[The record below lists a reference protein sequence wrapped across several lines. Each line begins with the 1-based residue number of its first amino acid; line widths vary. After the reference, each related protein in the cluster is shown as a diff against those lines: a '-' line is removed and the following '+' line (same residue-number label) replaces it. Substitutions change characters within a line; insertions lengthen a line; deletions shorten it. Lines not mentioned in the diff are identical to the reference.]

1 MAATFNIQRPYVI
14 TTLPRPLNREGHG
27 SAYAVGDV
35 WGSGQQK
42 GSRKRK
48 RPELAVGIDGEAV
61 NLYDVPSQR
70 LITCYPIPPQSVF
83 TCPPSS
89 TRWRSAKGRD
99 AARYT
104 YISTRDPK
112 PQITLFKD
120 VLGVSGDTASTTTT
134 EKVDHARKI
143 VHLSTTS
150 PASSEN
156 KASTSDLIAVAEDGS
171 IMCFQGESLQKRWE
185 TSPEILRQDLAA
197 VPKGSRLQV
206 ELVQAAPASDIIA
219 GFFGGK
225 EDAFAAFLPTGQDD
239 ASTLDMLVLITRT
252 VAQGAESRHLHIL
265 SLPSSDSQSS
275 GRLTQ
280 IHTAHVPNSSSS
292 ISHIRP
298 GKLRLDVATGSLME
312 LEEGALV
319 TYDLTTTIVKIE
331 STLQVPGV
339 ESFIRLSKTSVLTA
353 RCETLDV
360 YNPVFQSLQASAAVS
375 LESGDMSNSSLSLVA
390 YFARLELAVAVSG
403 TSLVAVQ
410 MEAPRTRG
418 KKRRSEGLLI
428 DSIGRGIPHYRDIK
442 KPKIDGE
449 IGSPATSFSSNL
461 PGSICDGYW
470 TEFTAD
476 VQRADE
482 LLASNNLTGFE
493 DLMARKFAI
502 ETKPFAANGTKDESE
517 PGQGQ
522 HKLTEWILPA
532 TRSAY
537 PYADRRWVLFA
548 ITRVFAWQDIPESGD
563 EQARL
568 TCKLPQSN
576 LLTML
581 IDAGHLTLSN
591 LKSAFKDELRGI
603 DDIDNILGWELPQAL
618 VQVDPVFELLLS
630 YLSST
635 KLGAVELLTAIRLIM
650 RSLELVQDPTKI
662 APKLLAFESQES
674 DAVDPD
680 ESALLADQSVVG
692 HELDRLNQELE
703 TAEYFH
709 LGDQSLIRG
718 RSLSVALGKL
728 SSCPRIPI
736 IRALRRSYKPEEILS
751 LIYVL
756 RMELVKDGWTT
767 RYLDTT
773 QLDKDDELEA
783 PPDGS
788 ISLIADL
795 LCRCVDAVGPGGW
808 LINDAIVAA
817 GAGDH
822 MDSADFLASL
832 KLEISAALEG
842 VQEAVFLRGI
852 LSEALRY
859 GNSVQRAEAEI
870 GQKSRRGDG
879 TMALVL
885 RGATPSHDTGVKTS
899 EAMLPLGMKAKERV
913 SAEKIIS
920 GGEIARRK
928 KREVGHLVSQKVGAY
943 SLERIKI

>member
-1 MAATFNIQRPYVI
+1 MAATFNIQRPYVL
-14 TTLPRPLNREGHG
+14 TTLPRPLNREGNG

-35 WGSGQQK
+35 WGQQK
-42 GSRKRK
+42 GSKKRK

-70 LITCYPIPPQSVF
+70 LITSYPIPPQSVF

-89 TRWRSAKGRD
+89 TRWRVAKSRD

-112 PQITLFKD
+112 PEITLFKD
-120 VLGVSGDTASTTTT
+120 VLGASGDTTSTTVSA
-134 EKVDHARKI
+134 KVDHTSKI
-143 VHLSTTS
+143 VHLSTAAPPGTDDVD
-150 PASSEN
+150 AT
-156 KASTSDLIAVAEDGS
+156 KSDLIAVAEDGS
-171 IMCFQGESLQKRWE
+171 IMCFQGEDLRKRWE

-197 VPKGSRLQV
+197 VPKASRLQV
-206 ELVQAAPASDIIA
+206 ELVQAAPASDVVA

-225 EDAFAAFLPTGQDD
+225 QDAFAAFLPTGQED
-239 ASTLDMLVLITRT
+239 ASTQDMLILITKT
-252 VAQGAESRHLHIL
+252 TGKGADARHVHIL
-265 SLPSSDSQSS
+265 GVSSSNATGS
-275 GRLTQ
+275 GRLVQ
-280 IHTAHVPNSSSS
+280 IHTSPIPTSASASN
-292 ISHIRP
+292 RP
-298 GKLRLDVATGSLME
+298 GNLRLDVTTGSLME
-312 LEEGALV
+312 LEQDILV
-319 TYDLTTTIVKIE
+319 TYDLTTTMVKVG
-331 STLQVPGV
+331 STLKVPGV
-339 ESFIRLSKTSVLTA
+339 ESFIRLSRTSVLA
-353 RCETLDV
+353 SSADSLDV
-360 YNPVFQSLQASAAVS
+360 YNPVFQSLQASAAIG
-375 LESGDMSNSSLSLVA
+375 LESNALSESTLTMVA
-390 YFARLELAVAVSG
+390 YFARLEIAVAIYG

-410 MEAPRTRG
+410 LEAPRSRG

-428 DSIGRGIPHYRDIK
+428 DSIGRGIPHHRDNK
-442 KPKIDGE
+442 KLRTEE

-461 PGSICDGYW
+461 PGSVSGGYW

-476 VQRADE
+476 VQRADA
-482 LLASNNLTGFE
+482 LLAANDLAAFE
-493 DLMARKFAI
+493 ELMAQKFAI
-502 ETKPFAANGTKDESE
+502 ETKPADTTNGKPDADADADADQEQS
-517 PGQGQ
+517 
-522 HKLTEWILPA
+522 KLPEWILPA
-532 TRSAY
+532 TRSEY

-548 ITRVFAWQDIPESGD
+548 ITRVFAWQDAPESG
-563 EQARL
+563 EEETRL
-568 TCKLPQSN
+568 SCKLPQSN
-576 LLTML
+576 LLNML

-591 LKSAFKDELRGI
+591 LKSAFKDEIRGI
-603 DDIDNILGWELPQAL
+603 DDIDHILGGDLPRVL

-662 APKLLAFESQES
+662 APKLLTFESQAS
-674 DAVDPD
+674 DVVDAD
-680 ESALLADQSVVG
+680 DSALADQSIIG

-703 TAEYFH
+703 AAEYFH

-718 RSLSVALGKL
+718 RGLSVAFGKL
-728 SSCPRIPI
+728 SSCPRVST
-736 IRALRRSYKPEEILS
+736 IRVLRRSYKPEEILS

-795 LCRCVDAVGPGGW
+795 LCRCIDAVGPGGW

-852 LSEALRY
+852 ISEAVRY
-859 GNSVQRAEAEI
+859 GNSVQKAEAEA
-870 GQKSRRGDG
+870 GQKHKKRGDG
-879 TMALVL
+879 APQALVL
-885 RGATPSHDTGVKTS
+885 RSVTPNHEVGKTG
-899 EAMLPLGMKAKERV
+899 EAAMLPLGMKANDRV
-913 SAEKIIS
+913 SAEKVIS
-920 GGEIARRK
+920 GGEVARRR
-928 KREVGHLVSQKVGAY
+928 KREVGHLVSQKGRRVLAG
-943 SLERIKI
+943 ED

>member
-1 MAATFNIQRPYVI
+1 M
-14 TTLPRPLNREGHG
+14 
-27 SAYAVGDV
+27 
-35 WGSGQQK
+35 
-42 GSRKRK
+42 
-48 RPELAVGIDGEAV
+48 
-61 NLYDVPSQR
+61 PSQR
-70 LITCYPIPPQSVF
+70 LITSYPIPPQSVF

-89 TRWRSAKGRD
+89 TRWRVAKSRD

-112 PQITLFKD
+112 PQVTLFKD
-120 VLGVSGDTASTTTT
+120 VLGTSGDTTSTTVTT
-134 EKVDHARKI
+134 KIDHAPKL

-150 PASSEN
+150 PAGN
-156 KASTSDLIAVAEDGS
+156 DDHATTSDLIAVAEDGS
-171 IMCFQGESLQKRWE
+171 VICFEGESLRKRWE

-206 ELVQAAPASDIIA
+206 ELVQAAPASEVVA

-225 EDAFAAFLPTGQDD
+225 QDAFAAFLPGDQDD
-239 ASTLDMLVLITRT
+239 GPGQDMLVLITKT
-252 VAQGAESRHLHIL
+252 VGKGAETRHLHIL
-265 SLPSSDSQSS
+265 GMPSSDSQGSA
-275 GRLTQ
+275 RLIQ
-280 IHTAHVPNSSSS
+280 IHASPIPTAASNASQ
-292 ISHIRP
+292 P
-298 GKLRLDVATGSLME
+298 GSLRLDVNTGSLME
-312 LEEGALV
+312 LEEDAIV
-319 TYDLTTTIVKIE
+319 TYDLTTTIVKVE
-331 STLQVPGV
+331 NTLQVPGV
-339 ESFIRLSKTSVLTA
+339 ESFVRLSKTSVLAA
-353 RCETLDV
+353 RAETLDV
-360 YNPVFQSLQASAAVS
+360 YNPVFQSLQASVDIS
-375 LESGDMSNSSLSLVA
+375 LESSNASKSSFSLVA
-390 YFARLELAVAVSG
+390 YFARLEIAVAVSG
-403 TSLVAVQ
+403 NSLVAVQ
-410 MEAPRTRG
+410 LEAPRTRG

-428 DSIGRGIPHYRDIK
+428 DSIGRGIPQYRDSK
-442 KPKIDGE
+442 KLKTGGE
-449 IGSPATSFSSNL
+449 ADSPATSFSSNL
-461 PGSICDGYW
+461 PGSVSGGYW
-470 TEFTAD
+470 SEFTAD
-476 VQRADE
+476 VQIANE
-482 LLASNNLTGFE
+482 LLAANDLTGFE
-493 DLMARKFAI
+493 SLMAQKFAI
-502 ETKPFAANGTKDESE
+502 ETKPITTNGAKDDAHSDQEQS
-517 PGQGQ
+517 
-522 HKLTEWILPA
+522 KLPEWILPA
-532 TRSAY
+532 TRSDY

-548 ITRVFAWQDIPESGD
+548 ITRVFTWQDVPESGD
-563 EQARL
+563 EQTRL

-603 DDIDNILGWELPQAL
+603 DDIDNILGSELPEVL

-662 APKLLAFESQES
+662 APKLLAFESQGSE
-674 DAVDPD
+674 AIDPD
-680 ESALLADQSVVG
+680 ESAVMADHSVVG

-728 SSCPRIPI
+728 SSCPRIPT
-736 IRALRRSYKPEEILS
+736 IRVLRRSYKPEEILS

-852 LSEALRY
+852 ISEALRY
-859 GNSVQRAEAEI
+859 GSSVQKAEAEM
-870 GQKSRRGDG
+870 GQKARRGEG
-879 TMALVL
+879 GATALVI
-885 RGATPSHDTGVKTS
+885 RSATPSGHDTGSSSSGNKAGD
-899 EAMLPLGMKAKERV
+899 AMLPLGMKAKERI

-920 GGEIARRK
+920 GGEVARRK

-943 SLERIKI
+943 SLERISI